1 VGGRTALGRFVLPK
15 RSEAED
21 MLRKP
26 RNHRW
31 GFTLLEVVVAIV
43 IMGILMTGLA
53 SALVLATHAMPGGD
67 DETDAVMNS
76 AAALDQM
83 VEELRDALWF
93 MERSAVAVT
102 FSVPDR
108 DGNGLPERVR
118 YAWSAVNGDPL
129 TRAYNGG
136 SALPVVPNVD
146 KFNLEFDLTSI
157 TEEYPG
163 PISAGTEQL
172 LSDFSTGSE
181 IWELQVDKDYPGA
194 GQCFVPTLSEDAVA
208 WQVTSVLFST
218 MQSAPVKEQTLA
230 QLLRTGADGQPTAD
244 VIAEYVL
251 SETELPTGS
260 DWVEIPFGPVPQ
272 LAPDEGVC
280 LVLLHMGGGPSLR
293 YEYGQ
298 PGSGYIWKAA
308 GNAWNYEAGY
318 ALRHR
323 IRGFEIV
330 QQPPQT
336 AVRQYVTGVR
346 IELHTGD
353 MAASRMVSSAQ
364 TLNTPE
370 LLSGFW
376 IADADS
382 DPSLDHNGDGFDDW
396 LARAESV
403 ALHQVLSD
411 GGISAPGDSSVADR
425 VLDSS
430 PDNDFTSLV
439 TVALS
444 FRCTASDRTDA
455 AFWINADFFEDAYA
469 PILVFLSR
477 PGDGTQTL
485 RVTNRSDASTLVA
498 LCTVSGL
505 PGSFVHLR
513 MVIDPSLDT
522 VAVWVGGEHVG
533 TYVYNTISPA
543 PDERFATIL
552 ASSTDAEVEFVS
564 IRVSE

>member
-1 VGGRTALGRFVLPK
+1 MQRI
-15 RSEAED
+15 
-21 MLRKP
+21 P
-26 RNHRW
+26 RNNR
-31 GFTLLEVVVAIV
+31 GAFTLVEVVVAVV

-53 SALVLATHAMPGGD
+53 SALVLATHAMPGED
-67 DETDAVMNS
+67 DETDAVVNG

-93 MERSAVAVT
+93 MERSAVVVT

-118 YAWSAVNGDPL
+118 YAWSGVNGDPL

-136 SALPVVPNVD
+136 SALPVVPNVE
-146 KFNLEFDLTSI
+146 KFNIEFDLTSV

-163 PISAGTEQL
+163 PITAGTEQL
-172 LSDFSTGSE
+172 LSGFSTGSE

-194 GQCFVPTLSEDAVA
+194 GQCFVPTLSDDAVA
-208 WQVTSVLFST
+208 WQVTSVIFT
-218 MQSAPVKEQTLA
+218 AMQNAPANEQTLA
-230 QLLRTGADGQPTAD
+230 QLLRTGAEGRPTAD

-251 SETELPTGS
+251 PETELPTGL
-260 DWVEIPFGPVPQ
+260 DWVEIPFGTVPQ
-272 LAPDEGVC
+272 LAPNEGVC
-280 LVLLHMGGGPSLR
+280 LALLHMGGGPSLR
-293 YEYGQ
+293 YEYGR
-298 PGSGYIWKAA
+298 PGSGYIWKPKDS
-308 GNAWNYEAGY
+308 GWLYEAGY

-323 IRGFEIV
+323 ILGFEIV

-336 AVRQYVTGVR
+336 AVRQYVTGVQ
-346 IELHTGD
+346 IWLQTGD
-353 MAASRMVSSAQ
+353 MAGSRIVTRTQ

-382 DPSLDHNGDGFDDW
+382 DPNLDHNGDGFDDW
-396 LARAESV
+396 LARAESIP
-403 ALHQVLSD
+403 LHQVLSD
-411 GGISAPGDSSVADR
+411 GGISAPGDSSVADL
-425 VLDSS
+425 VLDTN
-430 PDNDFTSLV
+430 PDNDFTTLT
-439 TVALS
+439 TVELS
-444 FRCTASDRTDA
+444 FRCTSSNRTDA
-455 AFWINADFFEDAYA
+455 AFWINVDFLEGTYA
-469 PILVFLSR
+469 PILVFLSS

-543 PDERFATIL
+543 PDERFATLL
-552 ASSTDAEVEFVS
+552 ASSTDAEVEFASV
-564 IRVSE
+564 RVSE